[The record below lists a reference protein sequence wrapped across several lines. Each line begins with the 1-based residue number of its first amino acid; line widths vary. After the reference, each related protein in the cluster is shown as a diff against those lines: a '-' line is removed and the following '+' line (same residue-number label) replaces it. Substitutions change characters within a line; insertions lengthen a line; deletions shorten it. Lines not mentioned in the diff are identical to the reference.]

1 MYRMRGSKNT
11 IFTLVMIKAGSYLIS
26 ETIARRRF
34 PLGKPKNE
42 ILPWILAYLIEAQKS
57 EH

>member
-11 IFTLVMIKAGSYLIS
+11 IFTLVIKAGSYLIS

-34 PLGKPKNE
+34 SNGKAKKRN
-42 ILPWILAYLIEAQKS
+42 ILLAHLFEAQKS